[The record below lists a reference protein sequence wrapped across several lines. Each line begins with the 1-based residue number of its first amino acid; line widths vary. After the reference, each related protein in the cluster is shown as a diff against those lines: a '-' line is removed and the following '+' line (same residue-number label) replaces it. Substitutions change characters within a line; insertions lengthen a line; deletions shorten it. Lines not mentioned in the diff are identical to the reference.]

1 MPTPLVYLASA
12 SPRRQELLR
21 QIGISFEVLP
31 SNVLETRAP
40 GEAPD
45 VYVQRVAADKAR
57 FVAHL
62 IATRGL
68 PVRPVL
74 GADTEVL
81 LDDVILGKPNDAEHA
96 AGMLRLL
103 AGRSHRVL
111 TGVCV
116 LHAGITHEALSESVV
131 TFAEMHEPEIAAYVA
146 TGEPFGKAGGYA
158 IQGRSA
164 AFIERL
170 EGSYS
175 GVMGLPLYET
185 VRLLRAAGIA

>member
-1 MPTPLVYLASA
+1 MTTPGIYLASA

-21 QIGISFEVLP
+21 QIGIGFEVLP

-57 FVAHL
+57 FVSHL
-62 IATRGL
+62 VATRGL
-68 PVRPVL
+68 PPLPVL

-81 LDDVILGKPNDAEHA
+81 LDDVILGKPNDAGHA

-116 LHAGITHEALSESVV
+116 LHAGMAHEAMSESVV
-131 TFAEMHEPEIAAYVA
+131 TFTSMSEADIAAYIA

-175 GVMGLPLYET
+175 GVMGLPLFET
-185 VRLLRAAGIA
+185 TRLLRAAGIS